1 MKTKIFLCTLLLWV
15 TCSATM
21 GQSYYNIPIVTPSG
35 LTLRYDI
42 KNGSAC
48 VRGSNGVSGDLIIP
62 NSVTYNGIQYPV
74 LTIKE
79 SAFSGMNRL
88 KSVIIPSSVKE
99 IDNNA
104 FDGCDSL
111 ESVTL
116 SDSIIYLGDYM
127 FRNCYALSSINLPTH
142 ISRIP
147 VGFFQNCTSLSE
159 FTLPNIS
166 NIESNAFQGCTS
178 ITSLALP
185 TSTHLIGK
193 NAFSGCTNLDTVYIN
208 STYSTYYD
216 NVWDAIYMGYAIFF
230 GEESVYSPL
239 GNLLSHR
246 MITADEVFDTNTFIV
261 INYCAY
267 NSYYN
272 MSIWEPIREK
282 MIQGVPNPAI
292 DYSYTITTLSNDSLR
307 GTATATPSEVLCYDS
322 ITLLATANYGYHF
335 DHWDYMYEDGMMS
348 SFININPLIIR
359 EPSDGV
365 YHAYFEPNEYKLELS
380 SPDSNSCVFV
390 YSNDYHYIESYTS
403 LPYLSQ
409 YILVPATTYGYHF
422 TQWSDGDTNNPRT
435 ITITQDTAFIA
446 HFEPDIY
453 TMRTWSNTTFGSTT
467 GDGEYTYLDTV
478 IIAAIADYGYHFVWW
493 NDIDTNNPRTI
504 IIEQNTELQAVFQE
518 NDYIFS
524 MAIDSN
530 IHGFLGHMN
539 QYGYYDNVY
548 NSYTYDSYYLLQH
561 TITATANYGYHFSQ
575 WSDGDTNN
583 PRTVTLTQDTH
594 LIAQFAPNVYTLSTA
609 VDDTLHGNVSGA
621 GDYNYHDT
629 IQITA
634 SANYGY
640 HFDQWND
647 GDGNNPRTVTL
658 TQDTTFTALFAP
670 NVYSLSTA
678 VNDTLHGNV
687 SGAGDYNYLS
697 NVQLT
702 ATANYGY
709 HFTQWSDGDTN
720 NPRTVTLTQNMTFT
734 ALFAPNVYSLS
745 TTLDDALHGSTAG
758 DGDYNYLSQHTIT
771 ATANYGYHFDQWND
785 GDTNNPRTVTLMQNT
800 AFTALFA
807 PNVYTL
813 STAVDDTLHGNVSGA
828 GDYNY
833 LSNVQL
839 TAAANYGYHFTQ
851 WSDGDINNPRT
862 VTLTQDTAF
871 TALFA
876 PNVYSLSTAVNDTL
890 HGSTTGDGDYN
901 YLSNVQL
908 TASANYGYHFT
919 QWNDGNV
926 NNPRTVTLTQDT
938 AFTAQFAPNAYSLST
953 AMDDTLHGNVGGA
966 GDYNDLSQHTINA
979 TANYGYHFTQWS
991 DGDTNNP
998 RTVTLTQDTAFTAL
1012 FAPNVYSLS
1021 TAVNDTL
1028 LGTVSAGG
1036 VYEYL
1041 DSATVEAQCTAAHY
1055 HFVSWSNGVRD
1066 NPYTFTMRQDTL
1078 LTAVFAIDTHRVQLA
1093 VSEEGFGHAEGD
1105 GLFTYGMPCTVTAT
1119 AEAGYHFVQ
1128 WSNGERDNP
1137 LTLTV
1142 VQDTLLTA
1150 QFIADVTP
1158 DICMVS
1164 VQEEHNVVV
1173 WNKANDTNIASYS
1186 LYRESNTAGDYDLVA
1201 HFSYDSLSL
1210 WTDTT
1215 SRPMTRSYRYRLT
1228 ATDRY
1233 GYESEPSTIH
1243 KTMHLT
1249 ISQGIGGRWNLVWT
1263 EYWGADYTTYVI
1275 YRGTSPTDIEQID
1288 ELPAGG
1294 NTTYTDEHAPGGA
1307 VYYQVGVVMSNE
1319 CSPTAKA
1326 YAISRSNMATNN
1338 TVGVPAVREMEPGRI
1353 TVLGQTLVVEGL
1365 HGETVRLYDL
1375 LGRLLH
1381 TEHDG
1386 GSGRVVLQAPSTG
1399 TYLLHVEGYKA
1410 RKVVVLH

>member
-1 MKTKIFLCTLLLWV
+1 MKTKIFLCTLLMWV

-35 LTLRYDI
+35 HTLRYDI
-42 KNGSAC
+42 YNGSAC
-48 VRGSNGVSGDLIIP
+48 VRGSNGMSGDLIIP
-62 NSVTYNGIQYPV
+62 NSVTYNGSQYPV

-79 SAFSGMNRL
+79 SAFAGMNRL
-88 KSVIIPSSVKE
+88 KSVFIPSSVKE

-142 ISRIP
+142 ISSIP

-159 FTLPNIS
+159 VTLPN
-166 NIESNAFQGCTS
+166 NILSIDSNAFRGCTS
-178 ITSLALP
+178 ITSLKLP
-185 TSTHLIGK
+185 NLIFIGK
-193 NAFSGCTNLDTVYIN
+193 HAFWECTNLDTIYVNSHYTFDDDNIPEYI
-208 STYSTYYD
+208 YS
-216 NVWDAIYMGYAIFF
+216 F
-230 GEESVYSPL
+230 GEERVSSALRHFSISRNVL
-239 GNLLSHR
+239 
-246 MITADEVFDTNTFIV
+246 ADEVFDTNTFIV

-267 NSYYN
+267 NMYYN
-272 MSIWEPIREK
+272 MSIWAPVRDRLV
-282 MIQGVPNPAI
+282 QGVFNRAT
-292 DYSYTITTLSNDSLR
+292 DTKVVTVLSSDSLC
-307 GTATATPSEVLCYDS
+307 GTATATPSEVPCHDS
-322 ITLLATANYGYHF
+322 TTLLATANYGYHF
-335 DHWDYMYEDGMMS
+335 VKWHWFGPGNFESY
-348 SFININPLIIR
+348 NNPITVKTLY
-359 EPSDGV
+359 GT
-365 YHAYFEPNEYKLELS
+365 YTAYFAPNGYNFNVAVDNIDHGNVTTDGWGLAYEMW
-380 SPDSNSCVFV
+380 
-390 YSNDYHYIESYTS
+390 
-403 LPYLSQ
+403 YLDTLQ
-409 YILVPATTYGYHF
+409 ITATANYGYHF
-422 TQWSDGDTNNPRT
+422 DQWSDGDTNNPRT
-435 ITITQDTAFIA
+435 ITITQDTHLVALFAPNVYTIRTYVDDTLRGSVSGA
-446 HFEPDIY
+446 GNYNYLDTIYITATANYGYHFEQWRTNRDTNNTQMIIVLGDRSFEAQFAPNLYSINTEDNDALRGSVSGAGVYYYLDTTHITATGNYGYHFVQWSDGDTNNPRLITIY
-453 TMRTWSNTTFGSTT
+453 GDESITAQFAPNIYAISTYVNDALRGSVSGAGDYNYLSRHTISATANYGYHFTQWSDGNTNNPRTITLTQNTAFTALFAPNVYTLSTAVDDALHGSTT
-467 GDGEYTYLDTV
+467 GDGNYNYLSSVQLTST
-478 IIAAIADYGYHFVWW
+478 ANYGYHFTQWSDG
-493 NDIDTNNPRTI
+493 NTNNPRTI
-504 IIEQNTELQAVFQE
+504 TLTQDTTFTAQFAPNVYSLSTAADDTL
-518 NDYIFS
+518 
-524 MAIDSN
+524 
-530 IHGFLGHMN
+530 HGSTAGDGNYNYLSSVQLTSTAN
-539 QYGYYDNVY
+539 YGYHFTQWSDGNANNPRIVTLTQDTAFTAQFAPNVY
-548 NSYTYDSYYLLQH
+548 TLSTAVDDTLHGSTTGDGDYNYLSQH
-561 TITATANYGYHFSQ
+561 TITATANYGYHFSQWSDGNTNNPRTITLTQNTAFTALFAPNVYSLSTAVDDTLHGSTTGDGSYNYLSSVQLTSTANYGYHFTQWSDGNTNNPRTITIMQDTTFTALFAPNVYSLSTAVDDALHGSTTGDGDYNYLSQHTISATANYGYHFSQ

-583 PRTVTLTQDTH
+583 PRTVTLTQDT
-594 LIAQFAPNVYTLSTA
+594 A
-609 VDDTLHGNVSGA
+609 
-621 GDYNYHDT
+621 
-629 IQITA
+629 
-634 SANYGY
+634 
-640 HFDQWND
+640 
-647 GDGNNPRTVTL
+647 
-658 TQDTTFTALFAP
+658 FTA
-670 NVYSLSTA
+670 
-678 VNDTLHGNV
+678 
-687 SGAGDYNYLS
+687 
-697 NVQLT
+697 Q
-702 ATANYGY
+702 
-709 HFTQWSDGDTN
+709 
-720 NPRTVTLTQNMTFT
+720 
-734 ALFAPNVYSLS
+734 FAPNVYSLS
-745 TTLDDALHGSTAG
+745 TT
-758 DGDYNYLSQHTIT
+758 
-771 ATANYGYHFDQWND
+771 
-785 GDTNNPRTVTLMQNT
+785 
-800 AFTALFA
+800 
-807 PNVYTL
+807 
-813 STAVDDTLHGNVSGA
+813 
-828 GDYNY
+828 
-833 LSNVQL
+833 
-839 TAAANYGYHFTQ
+839 
-851 WSDGDINNPRT
+851 
-862 VTLTQDTAF
+862 
-871 TALFA
+871 
-876 PNVYSLSTAVNDTL
+876 
-890 HGSTTGDGDYN
+890 
-901 YLSNVQL
+901 
-908 TASANYGYHFT
+908 
-919 QWNDGNV
+919 
-926 NNPRTVTLTQDT
+926 
-938 AFTAQFAPNAYSLST
+938 
-953 AMDDTLHGNVGGA
+953 
-966 GDYNDLSQHTINA
+966 
-979 TANYGYHFTQWS
+979 
-991 DGDTNNP
+991 
-998 RTVTLTQDTAFTAL
+998 
-1012 FAPNVYSLS
+1012 
-1021 TAVNDTL
+1021 VNDTL

-1093 VSEEGFGHAEGD
+1093 VSEAGYGHAEGD
-1105 GLFTYGMPCTVTAT
+1105 GLFSYGMPCTVTAT

-1173 WNKANDTNIASYS
+1173 WNKADDTNIASYS

-1210 WTDTT
+1210 WTDTS

-1353 TVLGQTLVVEGL
+1353 TVQGQTLVVEGL